1 MMKTCKQESVTSTYS
16 LDNKSNFKNWHE
28 RKPIKELD
36 ERGMKMVELMTFGPD
51 EQDAEK
57 YAIQAYEPVN
67 IEQAADIAGL
77 RRRNARWLYS
87 QPVFLSAYAK
97 SLANVR
103 NSMKARAV
111 HTMGQIMDEVGE
123 NLAADRTVRLKAAST
138 IIGNEAGNSPNLKV
152 NIHNNPVNLTAGL
165 VIRLPANAPIS
176 PLELQK
182 EDIMDREISF
192 DALRF
197 SEEIDIKKIP

>member
-1 MMKTCKQESVTSTYS
+1 MKTHKQQSLTNEYS
-16 LDNKSNFKNWHE
+16 LENKSNFKNWHD

-36 ERGMKMVELMTFGPD
+36 DRGMKMVELMTFGPD

-57 YAIQAYEPVN
+57 YGIQAYEPLN

-111 HTMGQIMDEVGE
+111 HTMGQIMDEVGD
-123 NLAADRTVRLKAAST
+123 NLAADRTVRLKAASG
-138 IIGNEAGNSPNLKV
+138 IIGNEFGHGPNLNV
-152 NIHNNPVNLTAGL
+152 NIHNNSVNLAAGL

-176 PLELQK
+176 PLELEK
-182 EDIMDREISF
+182 EDVTDREISF
-192 DALRF
+192 DELRF
-197 SEEIDIKKIP
+197 SEETYIKYIP